1 MKQEV
6 LAIYNDHIKYL
17 EDKDRFKRAI
27 NGFKSAMN
35 YMTSTDNSKLIPEL
49 LKNLDQLDKFREEN
63 FFTVFL
69 ELEKLQ
75 DYA

>member
-1 MKQEV
+1 
-6 LAIYNDHIKYL
+6 
-17 EDKDRFKRAI
+17 
-27 NGFKSAMN
+27 MN

-63 FFTVFL
+63 FFTVFP